1 MISFSFNNDSLYK
14 NEEMILNNLNN
25 EIEYNFSISNDC
37 NKDFE
42 QLEIF
47 NEIKKVF
54 SFNDYILEYK
64 DTNDEDHYLIDKN
77 KIKDLNKNNN
87 AKINETFP
95 QNNNLN
101 IMVKLT
107 KRGRKLKNSNEERN
121 HNKKTFDNLLRRI
134 KHCLLKGL
142 KVLINKKIKD
152 VFQNDEKLSFLKI
165 LTLDQKQSNNSSV
178 EFNRLFIH
186 NSIKDIFSGKLTT
199 KYKRKDLEKNN
210 EESIKTLLSVK
221 DIEKRNIFENIF
233 NLEFI
238 DVVNFIVG
246 KRNDLVQLNEL
257 RLTEKFLKDILIDE
271 EYSKII
277 FYTMENME
285 EILKNKKSRKRNKK
299 MI

>member
-152 VFQNDEKLSFLKI
+152 VFQNDEKLSSLKI
-165 LTLDQKQSNNSSV
+165 LTLDQKQSNNSRV

-186 NSIKDIFSGKLTT
+186 KSIKDIFSGKLTT

-257 RLTEKFLKDILIDE
+257 RLTEKFLKDMLIDE

>member
-165 LTLDQKQSNNSSV
+165 LTLDQKQSNNSRV

-186 NSIKDIFSGKLTT
+186 KSIKDIFSGKLTT
-199 KYKRKDLEKNN
+199 KYKSKKNSLEIYNKNL
-210 EESIKTLLSVK
+210 IKELLSEK
-221 DIEKRNIFENIF
+221 DIEKEIY
-233 NLEFI
+233 
-238 DVVNFIVG
+238 
-246 KRNDLVQLNEL
+246 
-257 RLTEKFLKDILIDE
+257 LKVL
-271 EYSKII
+271 S
-277 FYTMENME
+277 T
-285 EILKNKKSRKRNKK
+285 
-299 MI
+299 

>member
-186 NSIKDIFSGKLTT
+186 KSIKDIFSGKLTT

-257 RLTEKFLKDILIDE
+257 RLTEKFLKDMLIDE

>member
-165 LTLDQKQSNNSSV
+165 LTLDQKQSNNSRV

-186 NSIKDIFSGKLTT
+186 KSIKDIFSGKLTT

>member
-186 NSIKDIFSGKLTT
+186 KSIKDIFSGKLTT

-257 RLTEKFLKDILIDE
+257 RLTEKFLKDMLIDE

-299 MI
+299 

>member
-186 NSIKDIFSGKLTT
+186 KSIKDIFSGKLTT

-221 DIEKRNIFENIF
+221 DIEKRNIFENIL
-233 NLEFI
+233 NLKFI
-238 DVVNFIVG
+238 DVVNYIVG
-246 KRNDLVQLNEL
+246 KRNDLVQLIGL
-257 RLTEKFLKDILIDE
+257 RLTEK
-271 EYSKII
+271 I
-277 FYTMENME
+277 F
-285 EILKNKKSRKRNKK
+285 
-299 MI
+299 

>member
-186 NSIKDIFSGKLTT
+186 KSIKDIFSGKLTT

-233 NLEFI
+233 KLEFI

-257 RLTEKFLKDILIDE
+257 RLTEKFLKDMLIDE

>member
-165 LTLDQKQSNNSSV
+165 LTLDQKQSNNSRV

-186 NSIKDIFSGKLTT
+186 KSIKDIFSGKLTT

-257 RLTEKFLKDILIDE
+257 RLTEKFLKDMLIDE